1 MATRGINKLT
11 ALQVKKAKA
20 NPDKMYK
27 LSDGG
32 NLYLRID
39 QSGSKYW
46 IFNYTRPFLGKRNDL
61 SLGTYP
67 EVSLDDARTIRD
79 EYKKLIKQGIDPAME
94 RIEIRSQKQKEAE
107 NTFRVVAEAWL
118 YKRELEQKQDEETI
132 RRLKHDVYPYI
143 GDFTFPQLTLEI
155 LEIKVFK
162 RIVEHGA
169 LSVAK
174 RLKSNLNQ
182 IFKSARKKKL
192 IQYNPIEDIELPKP
206 QGGNFAAVTEEQ
218 DLAPMLN
225 KIWNYSKLYTRCLLT
240 THVAF
245 QRPGEIRQ
253 LKKEYFYREERCFKF
268 TANKTKQQHI
278 VPLSDQAFELIE
290 SIIDLHPYSVYI
302 FVGRDGKTVISVHN
316 RHWTNVVSGRDG
328 KTVISDNT
336 INAALKRLGY
346 GGTQTAHGFRA
357 TARTMLDEILEQRVD
372 FIEHQLAHK
381 VKDNN
386 GTAYNRTKFL
396 NNRREMMQAWADY
409 LESLLEP
416 NS

>member
-1 MATRGINKLT
+1 MTARGINKLS
-11 ALQVKKAKA
+11 ALQVKKAKPD
-20 NPDKMYK
+20 PDKMYK

-94 RIEIRSQKQKEAE
+94 RIETKSQKQKEAE
-107 NTFRVVAEAWL
+107 NTFRIVAEAWL
-118 YKRELEQKQDEETI
+118 YKRELEQKQDDETI

-143 GDFTFPQLTLEI
+143 GDLIFPQLTLEV
-155 LEIKVFK
+155 LEAKVFK
-162 RIVEHGA
+162 RIIDRGA

-174 RLKSNLNQ
+174 RLKSDLNQ

-192 IQYNPIEDIELPKP
+192 IQYNPIEDIDLPKP

-225 KIWNYSKLYTRCLLT
+225 KIWNYSQIHARCLLT
-240 THVAF
+240 TQVALKISVLTF

-253 LKKEYFYREERCFKF
+253 LKKEYYYPQERCFKF
-268 TANKTKQQHI
+268 TASKTKQLHI
-278 VPLSDQAFELIE
+278 VPLSDQAFDLIE
-290 SIIDLHPYSVYI
+290 SIIDLHPYSEYI
-302 FVGRDGKTVISVHN
+302 FVGRDGKTC
-316 RHWTNVVSGRDG
+316 
-328 KTVISDNT
+328 ISDNT
-336 INAALKRLGY
+336 VNSALKRLGY
-346 GGTQTAHGFRA
+346 GGQQTAHGLRA

-396 NNRREMMQAWADY
+396 NKRQEMMQQWADY

-416 NS
+416 NYDVK

>member
-1 MATRGINKLT
+1 MTAHGTNKLS
-11 ALQVKKAKA
+11 ALQVKKAKPD
-20 NPDKMYK
+20 PDKMYK

-32 NLYLRID
+32 NLYLRVD
-39 QSGSKYW
+39 QSGGKYW

-67 EVSLDDARTIRD
+67 EISLDDARTIRD
-79 EYKKLIKQGIDPAME
+79 QYKKLIKQGIDPAME
-94 RIEIRSQKQKEAE
+94 RIEAKSQKQKEAE
-107 NTFRVVAEAWL
+107 NTFRIVCEAWL
-118 YKRELEQKQDEETI
+118 HKRELEQKQDEETI
-132 RRLKHDVYPYI
+132 RRLKHDAYPYI
-143 GDFTFPQLTLEI
+143 GDLTFPQLTLEA
-155 LEIKVFK
+155 LEAKVFK
-162 RIVEHGA
+162 RIIDRGA

-174 RLKSNLNQ
+174 RLKSDLNQ

-192 IQYNPIEDIELPKP
+192 IQYNPIEDIDLPKP

-225 KIWNYSKLYTRCLLT
+225 KVWNYSQIHPRCLLT
-240 THVAF
+240 TQVALKISVLTF

-253 LKKEYFYREERCFKF
+253 LKKEYYYPQERCFKF
-268 TANKTKQQHI
+268 TASKTKQLHI

-290 SIIDLHPYSVYI
+290 SIIDLYPYSEYI
-302 FVGRDGKTVISVHN
+302 FVGRDSKTC
-316 RHWTNVVSGRDG
+316 
-328 KTVISDNT
+328 ISDNT
-336 INAALKRLGY
+336 VNSALKRLGY
-346 GGTQTAHGFRA
+346 GGQQTAHGLRA

-396 NNRREMMQAWADY
+396 TKRQEMMQEWADY
-409 LESLLEP
+409 LESLLELQ
-416 NS
+416 

>member
-1 MATRGINKLT
+1 M
-11 ALQVKKAKA
+11 
-20 NPDKMYK
+20 
-27 LSDGG
+27 GG
-32 NLYLRID
+32 RFIQY
-39 QSGSKYW
+39 
-46 IFNYTRPFLGKRNDL
+46 FAFLGKRNDL

-94 RIEIRSQKQKEAE
+94 RIETKSQKQKEAE
-107 NTFRVVAEAWL
+107 NTFRVVCEEWL
-118 YKRELEQKQDEETI
+118 HKRELELKQDEETI

-143 GDFTFPQLTLEI
+143 GDLTFPQLTLEI
-155 LEIKVFK
+155 LEAKVFK
-162 RIVEHGA
+162 RIIDRGA

-174 RLKSNLNQ
+174 RLKSDLNQ

-192 IQYNPIEDIELPKP
+192 IQYNPIEDIDLPKP

-240 THVAF
+240 TQVALKISVLTF

-253 LKKEYFYREERCFKF
+253 LKKEYYYPKERCFKF
-268 TANKTKQQHI
+268 TVSKTKQLHI
-278 VPLSDQAFELIE
+278 VPLSDKAFELIE
-290 SIIDLHPYSVYI
+290 SIINLHPYSEYI
-302 FVGRDGKTVISVHN
+302 FVGRDGKTC
-316 RHWTNVVSGRDG
+316 
-328 KTVISDNT
+328 ISDNT
-336 INAALKRLGY
+336 VNSALKRLGY
-346 GGTQTAHGFRA
+346 GGQQTAHGLRA

-396 NNRREMMQAWADY
+396 NKRQEMMQEWADY

-416 NS
+416 NYKIQ

>member
-1 MATRGINKLT
+1 MTARGINKLT

-20 NPDKMYK
+20 SPDKMYK
-27 LSDGG
+27 LPDGG

-39 QSGSKYW
+39 SSGSKYW
-46 IFNYTRPFLGKRNDL
+46 IFNYTRPYIGKRNDL

-67 EVSLDDARTIRD
+67 EVTLEEARNIRD
-79 EYKKLIKQGIDPAME
+79 EYKKLIKQGIDPATVRLE
-94 RIEIRSQKQKEAE
+94 TKNQKLKEAE
-107 NTFRVVAEAWL
+107 HTFRVVSTEWL
-118 YKRELEQKQDEETI
+118 KKRELEGKQDEETL
-132 RRLKHDVYPYI
+132 RRLNHDAYPYI
-143 GDFTFPQLTLEI
+143 GDMSFPQLTLEI

-162 RIVEHGA
+162 RIIERGA

-174 RLKSNLNQ
+174 RLKSDLNQ

-206 QGGNFAAVTEEQ
+206 QSGNFAAVTEEQ

-240 THVAF
+240 TQVALKISVLTF
-245 QRPGEIRQ
+245 QRPGEIRK
-253 LKKEYFYREERCFKF
+253 LKKDYFYREERCFKF
-268 TANKTKQQHI
+268 TASKTKQLHI
-278 VPLSDQAFELIE
+278 VPLSDQAFNLIE
-290 SIIDLHPYSVYI
+290 SIIDLHPYSEYI
-302 FVGRDGKTVISVHN
+302 FVGRDGKTF
-316 RHWTNVVSGRDG
+316 
-328 KTVISDNT
+328 ISDNT
-336 INAALKRLGY
+336 INSALKRLGY
-346 GGTQTAHGFRA
+346 GGEQTAHGFRA

-396 NNRREMMQAWADY
+396 NNRREMMQEWANY
-409 LESLLEP
+409 LESLLEY
-416 NS
+416 SELK